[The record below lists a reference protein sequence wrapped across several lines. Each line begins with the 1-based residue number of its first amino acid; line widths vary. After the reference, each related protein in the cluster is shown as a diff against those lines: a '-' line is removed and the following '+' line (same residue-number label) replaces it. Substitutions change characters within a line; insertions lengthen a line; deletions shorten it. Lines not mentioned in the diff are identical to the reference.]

1 MGVGGVQ
8 INWKKGLAIGAAAGL
23 VNGLFGT
30 GGGMLV
36 VPLLIGWAKMPSRTA
51 FATSLAIILPL
62 SVVSLGFKLWQ
73 TGAPLAHFATYL
85 IGGIVGGVLAGR
97 LLQKL
102 PTLWLHRLFGALI
115 LLGGLRAVMGW

>member
-1 MGVGGVQ
+1 MHTETPWSKCLLIGG
-8 INWKKGLAIGAAAGL
+8 AAGL

-36 VPLLIGWAKMPSRTA
+36 VPLLIGWLKLPARTA

-73 TGAPLAHFATYL
+73 TGAPEPFAAPY
-85 IGGIVGGVLAGR
+85 IVGGIAGGMLAGR
-97 LLQKL
+97 VFQKL
-102 PTLWLHRLFGALI
+102 PTKWLHRLFGGLI
-115 LLGGLRAVMGW
+115 LYGGIRAVMGW